1 MTSRRRDYGDSSA
14 NQVGGKFR
22 QTVVLAPR
30 PAVFDD
36 DVIALNKARLLQALA
51 KSTQPVRERVW
62 CGGTEEA
69 DHRHRRL
76 LRARRERP
84 ADSRAAQTADEVS
97 TSDWTAQHVF
107 STLPVGTIITV
118 SPGTVP
124 VLG

>member
-1 MTSRRRDYGDSSA
+1 MRSTGLMVACRPPPI
-14 NQVGGKFR
+14 
-22 QTVVLAPR
+22 LAAHIAADD
-30 PAVFDD
+30 PAQFAEPLQERC
-36 DVIALNKARLLQALA
+36 IAGL
-51 KSTQPVRERVW
+51 SFGIVRHP
-62 CGGTEEA
+62 GHKHA
-69 DHRHRRL
+69 DAPHPLGL

-84 ADSRAAQTADEVS
+84 GCRAAQTADEVS

>member
-1 MTSRRRDYGDSSA
+1 LVA
-14 NQVGGKFR
+14 LGGER
-22 QTVVLAPR
+22 QDTD
-30 PAVFDD
+30 PAHPF
-36 DVIALNKARLLQALA
+36 
-51 KSTQPVRERVW
+51 
-62 CGGTEEA
+62 G
-69 DHRHRRL
+69 L

-84 ADSRAAQTADEVS
+84 RRRRAAQTADEIS